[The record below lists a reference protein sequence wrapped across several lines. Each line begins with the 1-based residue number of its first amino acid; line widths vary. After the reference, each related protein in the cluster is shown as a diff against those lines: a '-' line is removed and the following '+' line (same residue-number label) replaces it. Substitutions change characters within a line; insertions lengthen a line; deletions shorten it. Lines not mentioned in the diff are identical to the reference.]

1 MPQVM
6 PISMDINVIN
16 NQNQPNVLYPV
27 FRQIHIELRKSNCQ
41 PQINNLWLM
50 TSFSSTYD
58 LVDSV
63 ESSPAPPQATNR
75 RRFTKKT
82 VQKWQNIPTLMGIQL
97 NHAKLHLKTQKSAG
111 SNAKK
116 GQTSPATS

>member
-1 MPQVM
+1 MIWSIQLNP
-6 PISMDINVIN
+6 
-16 NQNQPNVLYPV
+16 LLH
-27 FRQIHIELRKSNCQ
+27 RHK
-41 PQINNLWLM
+41 PQIAE
-50 TSFSSTYD
+50 
-58 LVDSV
+58 DS
-63 ESSPAPPQATNR
+63 P
-75 RRFTKKT
+75 KKT

>member
-1 MPQVM
+1 
-6 PISMDINVIN
+6 MDINVIN
-16 NQNQPNVLYPV
+16 NQNQPNVVYPV

-75 RRFTKKT
+75 RRFTKKNSTKVAEYSDFDGYT
-82 VQKWQNIPTLMGIQL
+82 VKPC
-97 NHAKLHLKTQKSAG
+97 
-111 SNAKK
+111 
-116 GQTSPATS
+116 